1 MESKPAGDSSLMH
14 SDMEQELLSIYQ
26 SSEPK
31 EQKMKKVLLLLDL
44 YRSHESTQ
52 P

>member
-1 MESKPAGDSSLMH
+1 MESKQAGDSSLMH
-14 SDMEQELLSIYQ
+14 SDMERELQSIYQ